1 MRSFSLSILLL
12 VSVASAAQETVTNLL
27 QQAREAFQRKES
39 DKAIELA
46 TQAIKADGDDY
57 RPWMMRGQIYAVL
70 RKNDLALVD
79 FTSAIKQQDDLPQ
92 LYELRG
98 SEQFKLGKF
107 AESIADFDQEIKLA
121 PQRQREHWK
130 RGISYYY
137 AKQYDEG
144 RKQFEGYQTFDS
156 NDVENAV
163 WRFLCM
169 VHTVGLKPAQSE
181 LLPIKNDRR
190 IPMMQIYE
198 LFAGR
203 GTIDQVNEAVDSGKP
218 GERELYQRRFYA
230 HLYLGLY
237 LEATGERDKGA
248 NHLRLAAEKYPIEH
262 YMTDVARVHVK
273 LLSDK

>member
-1 MRSFSLSILLL
+1 MRALLILTVLL
-12 VSVASAAQETVTNLL
+12 AGIATAADETVPNLL
-27 QQAREAFQRKES
+27 QQAREAFGRQQS

-46 TQAIKADGDDY
+46 TQAIKLDDADY
-57 RPWMMRGQIYAVL
+57 RSWAMRGQLYAAL
-70 RKNDLALVD
+70 RKNSLALAD
-79 FTSAIKQQDDLPQ
+79 FNSAIKQRDDLPS

-203 GTIDQVNEAVDSGKP
+203 GTIDQVNEAVESGQP
-218 GERELYQRRFYA
+218 SERELYQRRFYA

-237 LEATGERDKGA
+237 LEATGKRAPGA
-248 NHLRLAAEKYPIEH
+248 EHLRLAAEKYPIEH
-262 YMTDVARVHVK
+262 YMTDVARVHVTV
-273 LLSDK
+273 LSGK